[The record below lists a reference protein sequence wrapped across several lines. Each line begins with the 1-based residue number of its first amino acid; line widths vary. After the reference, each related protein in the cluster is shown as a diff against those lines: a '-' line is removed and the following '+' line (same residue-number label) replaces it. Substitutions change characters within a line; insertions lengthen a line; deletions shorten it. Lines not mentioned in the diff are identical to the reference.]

1 MNVFLGA
8 ARIVVR
14 SAEAAAAA
22 AGAVGGAAVN
32 GVIGGLQGT
41 ANGIKNGAS
50 SGSHS
55 TPAAVL
61 TLGAI
66 GAAGLV
72 EWPVLLGIGG
82 TALVLRQLNQRT
94 GGAPPTAKPTLSA
107 VPDEPRKRSTTSA
120 ASRPASAKT
129 VRTARPAKAAKTT
142 APRKTTRKTTAATR
156 RAPAKK

>member
-1 MNVFLGA
+1 M
-8 ARIVVR
+8 VVR
-14 SAEAAAAA
+14 SADAAAAA
-22 AGAVGGAAVN
+22 AGAVGGAAVS

-41 ANGIKNGAS
+41 VNGVKNGVS

-82 TALVLRQLNQRT
+82 TALVVRQLNQWT
-94 GGAPPTAKPTLSA
+94 GSTPPPTVKPTLSA
-107 VPDEPRKRSTTSA
+107 VPDEPKKRSTTSA
-120 ASRPASAKT
+120 ASRPAPAKAAKT
-129 VRTARPAKAAKTT
+129 AAPAKAAKTT
-142 APRKTTRKTTAATR
+142 APRKTTAATG
-156 RAPAKK
+156 RATATGRTPAKK

>member
-8 ARIVVR
+8 ARVVAR
-14 SAEAAAAA
+14 SAEAATAA

-41 ANGIKNGAS
+41 ANGIKSGVS

-82 TALVLRQLNQRT
+82 TALVVRQLNQRT
-94 GGAPPTAKPTLSA
+94 RGTPTAKPTLSA
-107 VPDEPRKRSTTSA
+107 VPEPRKRSTTSA
-120 ASRPASAKT
+120 ASRPAPAKAAKT
-129 VRTARPAKAAKTT
+129 ATRAKAAKTT

>member
-8 ARIVVR
+8 ARVVAR
-14 SAEAAAAA
+14 SAEAAVAA

-41 ANGIKNGAS
+41 ANGIKSGVS

-82 TALVLRQLNQRT
+82 TALVVRQLSQRT
-94 GGAPPTAKPTLSA
+94 GGTPSSTAKPTLSA
-107 VPDEPRKRSTTSA
+107 VPDEPKKRSTRSA
-120 ASRPASAKT
+120 ASRRAPAKAAKT
-129 VRTARPAKAAKTT
+129 RPGKAAKTT
-142 APRKTTRKTTAATR
+142 APRKTTAATR